1 MLDLFDRIV
10 HLDQTQM
17 FHAHLKPHPPKD
29 ALNKETSPITT
40 ILTIYLPADYSI
52 KERQEFEDG
61 CRNLLAAAKNAPEG
75 CTGYAA
81 GWIVEQIHVPGGE
94 GKSVAY
100 AACIGAEL
108 VPARS
113 AHGEPRWFK
122 DIVDFV
128 KNARRFKYLEVCH
141 ASLLMVQK

>member
-40 ILTIYLPADYSI
+40 LLTIYFPADYPV
-52 KERQEFEDG
+52 KDRQEFEDG
-61 CRNLLAAAKNAPEG
+61 CKKLLAAAKNASEG
-75 CTGYAA
+75 CTGHAA
-81 GWIVEQIHVPGGE
+81 GWIVEEIQVPGGE
-94 GKSVAY
+94 EKSVAY

-108 VPARS
+108 FQDYS
-113 AHGEPRWFK
+113 THGEPKWFK

-128 KNARRFKYLEVCH
+128 KNARRFRYLEVCH